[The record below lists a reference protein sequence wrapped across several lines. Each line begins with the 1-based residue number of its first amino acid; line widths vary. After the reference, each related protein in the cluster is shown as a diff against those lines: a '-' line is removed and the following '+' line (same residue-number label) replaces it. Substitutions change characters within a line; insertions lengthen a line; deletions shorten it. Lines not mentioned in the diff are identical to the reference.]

1 MEQQDQARSEH
12 EYREKG
18 REAGAAHPETGE
30 LHLNRQLIDHVARL
44 ARLAPDDA
52 ERSALQEELGRIL
65 SHFRRIA
72 LIDTESTEP
81 VHHPQELQNRLRPD
95 VTAASMERDQLLAP
109 AGRQKDGCLLAP
121 RTVE

>member
-18 REAGAAHPETGE
+18 AGHPKTGE
-30 LHLNRQLIDHVARL
+30 LRLDRRLIDHVAHL
-44 ARLAPDDA
+44 ARLAPDEA

-72 LIDTESTEP
+72 LIDTEHTEP
-81 VHHPQELQNRLRPD
+81 MYHPQELQNRLRPD
-95 VTAASMERDQLLAP
+95 STAASTDRGQLLAP